1 MVNAGAVGQ
10 AERVRLTRPG
20 NIATAGRRGRRPLRA
35 TARRRSRHIGQR
47 MQFLRASQNG
57 ARAAPATLHTLGDGR
72 RRIHRGKRGCCR
84 SGRTGAFNPTRQS
97 HSRGAP
103 RTVHPTGNSET
114 NVAAYRATDAIPPRL
129 TKWCAGCARGIS
141 YVGRRTRDGRAVCI
155 VIKIGHAEQMRL
167 TRPGGLAA
175 TVHRGRC
182 TLRAAA

>member
-1 MVNAGAVGQ
+1 M
-10 AERVRLTRPG
+10 RLTRPG
-20 NIATAGRRGRRPLRA
+20 NTATAGRRGRRPLRW
-35 TARRRSRHIGQR
+35 ARNVRCGIWRGGCGS
-47 MQFLRASQNG
+47 LTPTNG
-57 ARAAPATLHTLGDGR
+57 ARAVPAILHTLGDGR

-84 SGRTGAFNPTRQS
+84 SGRTGAANAARQYRN
-97 HSRGAP
+97 RGAS
-103 RTVHPTGNSET
+103 RTPPLTGNSET
-114 NVAAYRATDAIPPRL
+114 KVAAYRATDAIPPRL

-182 TLRAAA
+182 TLRVSA